1 MLNARTLAQTPTA
14 GDTPGSDVVDSPNPP
29 NEPLRPVEAI
39 RTKEGV
45 IVLSNRPAG
54 DEAAAP
60 AAEATSPAPASVA
73 APPAP
78 QRPAPQSAVPARAPI
93 AAREEPATSDAS
105 GAAIWLLLAALAIAI
120 ATLALLLVRR
130 KRRRTTERY
139 AALLAGSEPIAPAP
153 EHVGPYARRRSSLS
167 TVTPLPAAGPSSTGS
182 PSSVRPAAANRTPLP
197 TALAHED
204 RSSPQSVPPSGISAP
219 PVSERQWLSQRPPR
233 SYKEPPS

>member
-1 MLNARTLAQTPTA
+1 MLNARTLAQAPTA
-14 GDTPGSDVVDSPNPP
+14 GDTPGPDVVDSPNPP
-29 NEPLRPVEAI
+29 SEPLRPVEAI

-60 AAEATSPAPASVA
+60 AAEAASPAPAPVA
-73 APPAP
+73 APLAP
-78 QRPAPQSAVPARAPI
+78 QPPTPQSAARAPMPARA
-93 AAREEPATSDAS
+93 EPAASDAS
-105 GAAIWLLLAALAIAI
+105 GAGLWLLLAAVAIAI
-120 ATLALLLVRR
+120 ATLAVLLVRR
-130 KRRRTTERY
+130 KRRLTTERY
-139 AALLAGSEPIAPAP
+139 AALLAGSEPIAPPP

-167 TVTPLPAAGPSSTGS
+167 TVTPLPDADSSGVRS
-182 PSSVRPAAANRTPLP
+182 PASVRPAAANRTPLP
-197 TALAHED
+197 TSQED